1 MKAIRATIL
10 FLAVFSIAMGY
21 FESVVVIYLR
31 ELFYPNGFQFPLAV
45 IPQKIAV
52 VEFWREAATIIM
64 LLMMG
69 IIAGKNTAQR
79 FSFFLLC
86 FGVWDIFYYIFLKLL
101 LHWPASLFTQD
112 ILFVIPVPW
121 VGPVLAPCLVSL
133 TMIVLTLCVVYY
145 HEKDI
150 RVTISNKEWLIFIL
164 GAAVVVLSFT
174 WDYLQYISLNNG
186 SIWTPVSQA
195 ALFDEIPHFIP
206 QDFNWW
212 LFSAGELFLIAG
224 IFLMVYRHRKLTYN

>member
-1 MKAIRATIL
+1 
-10 FLAVFSIAMGY
+10 MGY